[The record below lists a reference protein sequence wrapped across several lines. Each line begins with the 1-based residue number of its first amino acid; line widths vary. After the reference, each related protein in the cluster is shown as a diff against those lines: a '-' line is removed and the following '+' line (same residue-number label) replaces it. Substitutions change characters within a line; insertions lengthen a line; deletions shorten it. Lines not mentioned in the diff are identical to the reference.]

1 LIQNFRSERSRRT
14 VRATTL
20 LNRQLDLPGI
30 TVAGVSFPAD
40 RPDAVVVE
48 VSLRRRRLAC
58 PHCQLTTRFRY
69 DRRPVW
75 SSWRHLDLG
84 RWRVDVRAGLRR
96 LACPTHGVVTE
107 AVPFARPRSGF
118 TADFE
123 DLTAFLAT
131 KTDKTTIA
139 RFLRIDWDTVGRICE
154 RVVATELDHD
164 RLDGL
169 VHIGVDEVSWKKHH
183 NYLTLVTNHQSGK
196 VVWGKAG
203 KDTATLDTFF
213 DELGE
218 QRASRIEAA
227 SMDMGK
233 AYVKSMK
240 ANAPRATICIDPF
253 HAVKLVT
260 DALDIE
266 RRKAWNELRNSGNPQ
281 AAKKFKGA
289 RWALLKNPTNL
300 TDDQAT
306 TLRKL
311 KRRGGDVWRAYTL
324 KEAFRAIFAG
334 DLTTEQVT
342 ELIDRWTSRASRSR
356 LPAFVKAAKTI
367 RKFRDGIL
375 AAIRLGI
382 NNGRAEG
389 LNNVVRLIF
398 RRARGFHSP
407 EAALALVMLSC
418 GPITIWLPHE
428 RRRIR
433 PG

>member
-1 LIQNFRSERSRRT
+1 

-20 LNRQLDLPGI
+20 LRRLLELPG
-30 TVAGVSFPAD
+30 VLVRGFAMLDGRVD
-40 RPDAVVVE
+40 VDVV
-48 VSLRRRRLAC
+48 LTRRRLQC
-58 PHCQLTTRFRY
+58 PLCDYRTRFRY
-69 DRRPVW
+69 DTRPEP
-75 SSWRHLDLG
+75 SRWRHLDFG
-84 RWRVDVRAGLRR
+84 SHVVIVRAELRR
-96 LACPTHGVVTE
+96 LRCPTHGVIVE
-107 AVPFARPRSGF
+107 AVPFARHRAGF
-118 TADFE
+118 TRDFE

-139 RFLRIDWDTVGRICE
+139 RFLRIDWDTVGRICQ
-154 RVVATELDHD
+154 RVVATDMDHD

-169 VHIGVDEVSWKKHH
+169 VHVGVDEVSWRKHH
-183 NYLTLVTNHQSGK
+183 NYLTLVTNHQTGK

-203 KDTATLDTFF
+203 KDTATLDAFF
-213 DELGE
+213 DELGTE
-218 QRASRIEAA
+218 RADLIEAA
-227 SMDMGK
+227 SSDMGQ
-233 AYVKSMK
+233 AYVKSLRAK
-240 ANAPRATICIDPF
+240 AANATICIDPF
-253 HAVKLVT
+253 HAVKLVSE
-260 DALDIE
+260 ALDVE
-266 RRKAWNELRNSGNPQ
+266 RRKAWNELRHGGDPV

-289 RWALLKNPTNL
+289 RWALLKNPTDL
-300 TDDQAT
+300 SDDQAA

-334 DLTTEQVT
+334 DLTSEQVT
-342 ELIDRWTSRASRSR
+342 ELIDRWISRASRSR

-428 RRRIR
+428 RRKIR
-433 PG
+433 TG

>member
-1 LIQNFRSERSRRT
+1 M
-14 VRATTL
+14 RATTL
-20 LNRQLDLPGI
+20 LRRLLDLPGV
-30 TVAGVSFPAD
+30 TVRGFSMQDGRLDVDVA
-40 RPDAVVVE
+40 
-48 VSLRRRRLAC
+48 LTRRRLEC
-58 PHCQLTTRFRY
+58 SSCDYTTRYRY
-69 DRRPVW
+69 DTRPA
-75 SSWRHLDLG
+75 SSWWRHLDFG
-84 RWRVDVRAGLRR
+84 PAIVVVWADLRR
-96 LACPTHGVVTE
+96 LRCPQHGVVVE
-107 AVPFARPRSGF
+107 AVPFARHRAGF
-118 TADFE
+118 TRDFE

-154 RVVATELDHD
+154 RVVITDMDHD

-169 VHIGVDEVSWKKHH
+169 VHIGVDEVSWRKHH
-183 NYLTLVTNHQSGK
+183 NYLTLVTNHTTGK

-203 KDTATLDTFF
+203 KDRTTLDAFF

-218 QRASRIEAA
+218 SRAARIEAA
-227 SMDMGK
+227 SMDMGQ
-233 AYVKSMK
+233 AFAKSMK
-240 ANAPRATICIDPF
+240 ANAPQATICIDPF

-260 DALDIE
+260 DALDVE
-266 RRKAWNELRNSGNPQ
+266 RRKAWNELRHGGDPV

-289 RWALLKNPTNL
+289 RWALLKNPTDL
-300 TDDQAT
+300 SDDQAA
-306 TLRKL
+306 TLRRL

-342 ELIDRWTSRASRSR
+342 ELIDRWISRASRSR

-407 EAALALVMLSC
+407 QAALALVMLSC
-418 GPITIWLPHE
+418 GPITILLPHE
-428 RRRIR
+428 HRKIR
-433 PG
+433 AG